1 MEKTDKTVQTLKK
14 LQKVT
19 ARYTVQELLNNVA
32 TTTSSGLTHASC
44 FVVGRVTRRGPR
56 RPL

>member
-1 MEKTDKTVQTLKK
+1 MEKTEKTIQTLKK

-19 ARYTVQELLNNVA
+19 ARYTVQELLNSVA

-44 FVVGRVTRRGPR
+44 FVSGDLTR
-56 RPL
+56 